1 MEALG
6 KINPGDE
13 LDVTYLR
20 DGETKVTKVKFE

>member
-13 LDVTYLR
+13 VEVVFSRNGVSQT
-20 DGETKVTKVKFE
+20 VKVKFE